1 MKCLRTYVSHSSK
14 VVRCVANY
22 CIFRGRGSDCP
33 ADRNA
38 LHCMYR
44 YSAITLLDVLLSK
57 FESLVCHGEH
67 VTIDISIQ
75 QEQSVDCF
83 ANAL

>member
-1 MKCLRTYVSHSSK
+1 M
-14 VVRCVANY
+14 
-22 CIFRGRGSDCP
+22 D
-33 ADRNA
+33 
-38 LHCMYR
+38 R

-83 ANAL
+83 ANALWFVTMIFFYFLWFL